1 MNELKKQNHQWIV
14 MRCPTNV
21 EDLTHVPG
29 IYIQSHSDYLSPCK
43 NNVDEKP
50 VQSVHYLTLPLICY
64 SDHLMMP
71 WEQRAD
77 LLRVPPLVPVPDHFL
92 AVVVYSGKET
102 QGSLLQ

>member
-1 MNELKKQNHQWIV
+1 

-64 SDHLMMP
+64 SDHLMM
-71 WEQRAD
+71 
-77 LLRVPPLVPVPDHFL
+77 
-92 AVVVYSGKET
+92 
-102 QGSLLQ
+102 